1 MMRIVSV
8 ELRNIKSYGDPACTI
23 QFLPGVNLIWG
34 ENGSGK
40 TTILEAIG
48 FTLFGALDLDL
59 KQFRRKG
66 ENEGEVVLTLEGT
79 DERCYRVIR
88 KIRNSADLEIRDLET
103 NLKISKTR
111 EDAQKWLSQAIGVEF
126 AGFGRTLFENVLG
139 VSQGRMVE
147 SFLQTA
153 GVRRGIFEPILK
165 LEGYEHT
172 WEYLGKAQTELAGR
186 VTTAKTKAA
195 RLEGQLDPLPGL
207 KEEIEGLRKQIKE
220 DEEAYKQLCV
230 ALQDQEIA
238 LDLLEQQRKLLE
250 QLDTQIALALG
261 TVESGKK
268 ALETAEDERNQSAE
282 AARVLE
288 KCQDGFQS
296 YQKAT
301 ADLARFE
308 LQRAEREKLNRRL
321 QEIEKRRAELSVQ
334 LAGIEDQLDDVADA
348 ERKITELEPLAQQQ
362 RLLEKTIQQKQQETE
377 KRQQVLN
384 EQTRLNMEQQEI
396 EAQLKQIQSGLARRG
411 AVQSELNEKQNA
423 LAQLLPTLERLS
435 QEADSLHQDVNL
447 ANQELHQLEMK
458 IQALEFVKRQHTE
471 KISELERNRQELKK
485 VQSEIAERT
494 QILENIGNENRAVEE
509 EQGRMAAAQSDQ
521 SSAEREIAQLEER
534 RSLLQQVETA
544 ECPVCKKPLE
554 AHEAA
559 EIEVEFAQEITRQQE
574 RLLSAKSVEKEAK
587 KSADDQKSVLKS
599 LNQKLMSL
607 ATPENQQQI
616 QAKIAQLEEDLR
628 KLQQQIDIDIALPE
642 KLAGQKD
649 KAKEIQKKIASL
661 ETVQHER
668 TEEREGLDREIA
680 LLNNELQNL
689 PQPAQAEHL
698 QRAIEECVREAA
710 EQGKLA
716 GLLQSAPEA
725 LREAQEEWVQLGNP
739 IGLQAEQRGI
749 ANKRLALEI
758 NKSDLHSLFQSKES
772 LRNTLLKELQAYAGL
787 DELIQQASAHSEEH
801 KPRYIRYLENQQAA
815 AAFQQRQEK
824 LSSLLDA
831 QQAAEN
837 KLQELQDQLREG
849 KAAFDEVQHR
859 TLLEAVREKHQQ
871 RISIETRV
879 KLHKE
884 QSEIKQKQLENL
896 LQTQVEFDTTQ
907 KEVARL
913 EKLAKTL
920 AFMRDSIR
928 KAGPQIARRRVQ
940 AVSYGANRIFRQIL
954 LSTGSDGG
962 TNGGS
967 DPGTLNWD
975 NTYEVTVRRSG
986 DDLVFK
992 QLSGGEKMAAAIAI
1006 RIALLSQMTSNLRLL
1021 FLDEPTANMDD
1032 ARRNQLA
1039 EQITR
1044 LEGLNQLFVITHDD
1058 AFERSAHHVLQVFKH
1073 NDVSMVDIKS

>member
-1 MMRIVSV
+1 MRIVSV
-8 ELRNIKSYGDPACTI
+8 ELRNIKSYGDPACSI
-23 QFLPGVNLIWG
+23 QFRPGVNLIWG

-48 FTLFGALDLDL
+48 FALFGALELDL

-66 ENEGEVVLTLEGT
+66 ENEGEVILTLEGT

-88 KIRNSADLEIRDLET
+88 KIRASADLEIRDLET

-126 AGFGRTLFENVLG
+126 AGFGKTLFENVLG

-165 LEGYEHT
+165 LEGYEQT
-172 WEYLGKAQTELAGR
+172 WEYLGKAQTDLAGR
-186 VTTAKTKAA
+186 VTAAKTKAA

-207 KEEIEGLRKQIKE
+207 KEEIEGLQKQIRE
-220 DEEAYKQLCV
+220 DEEAYEQLCS
-230 ALQDQEIA
+230 ALQDQESA
-238 LDLLEQQRKLLE
+238 LDVLEQQRKSLE

-268 ALETAEDERNQSAE
+268 ALETAEAERNQSAE

-288 KCQDGFQS
+288 ECQDGFQS

-301 ADLARFE
+301 ADLARFD
-308 LQRAEREKLNRRL
+308 LQRAEREKLNREL
-321 QEIEKRRAELSVQ
+321 QEIEKRRAKLSVQ
-334 LAGIEDQLDDVADA
+334 LAGIEDQLDDVAVA

-362 RLLEKTIQQKQQETE
+362 RKLEKSVTEKQQETE
-377 KRQQVLN
+377 KRQQAL
-384 EQTRLNMEQQEI
+384 EAQARLAIEQQMLET
-396 EAQLKQIQSGLARRG
+396 QLQQIQSGLARRG
-411 AVQSELNEKQNA
+411 EVATELQKKQSDLG
-423 LAQLLPTLERLS
+423 QLLPILERLS
-435 QEADSLHQDVNL
+435 REAAGMQQELHQ

-458 IQALEFVKRQHTE
+458 IQALEFLKKQQAE
-471 KISELERNRQELKK
+471 KTSELERHRQERKK
-485 VQSEIAERT
+485 IQEEMLERT
-494 QILENIGNENRAVEE
+494 RVLETIENENRVIEE
-509 EQGRMAAAQSDQ
+509 EQGRLARAQSDQ
-521 SSAEREIAQLEER
+521 KTAEREIAQLEER
-534 RSLLQQVETA
+534 RALLHQVETA

-559 EIEVEFAQEITRQQE
+559 DIEAEFEREITGQQE

-587 KSADDQKSVLKS
+587 KSADDHKSVLIS
-599 LNQKLMSL
+599 LNQKLMKL

-616 QAKIAQLEEDLR
+616 EAKIAQLDDELQ
-628 KLQQQIDIDIALPE
+628 KLQQEIDVEGTLPGQI
-642 KLAGQKD
+642 AGKKD
-649 KAKEIQKKIASL
+649 QVEEIRKKISSL
-661 ETVQHER
+661 ETTQGER
-668 TEEREGLDREIA
+668 IQEREGLDREIA

-689 PQPAQAEHL
+689 PQPGQAEHL
-698 QRAIEECVREAA
+698 QKAIEECIREAA
-710 EQGKLA
+710 EQGKLV

-725 LREAQEEWVQLGNP
+725 LRKAQEELVQLGNP

-749 ANKRLALEI
+749 ANQRPALEK
-758 NKSDLHSLFQSKES
+758 NRSDLHGLFQSQEP
-772 LRNTLLKELQAYAGL
+772 LRNTLLEDLQAYAGL
-787 DELIQQASAHSEEH
+787 DALIKQASAHSEEH

-815 AAFQQRQEK
+815 AALQQRQEK

-837 KLQELQDQLREG
+837 KLQGLQDKLREG

-859 TLLEAVREKHQQ
+859 TLLEAVREKHQR

-879 KLHKE
+879 KLQKE
-884 QSEIKQKQLENL
+884 QAETKQKQLENL

-913 EKLAKTL
+913 EKLSKTL
-920 AFMRDSIR
+920 AFVRDSIR

-954 LSTGSDGG
+954 LSTSSDGG
-962 TNGGS
+962 ANGGS

-1073 NDVSMVDIKS
+1073 NDVSTVDIKS